1 MNLGGYK
8 NNRRFVTLLFLIGMF
23 IMLAERS
30 ENYIFVDHPIK
41 MDTIT
46 LIVYKFQNVG
56 SQLFSVFIMF
66 VLLATLS
73 ITRKLVTKVV
83 SVLMLSAVVNF
94 LVFWAQISELSSAN
108 FSIDLFRK
116 YAFSSQMQTVFIEF
130 LVASFI
136 YLLFAEFF
144 SKKMNGLKNHIDNL
158 QINEN
163 VIIRILITVVAYL
176 SPTSLEFLLSQFYN
190 GTYWNAEGKMPLVG
204 TIGEKAFF
212 VLLMRQ
218 VILFIVLYWLS
229 GIVMRAVNSFLNM
242 KTGKELAIVSAAFL
256 SLLFSYTVQVGIYS
270 NYQLRGRAF
279 LGAGLFFQGFVF
291 FLIFMT
297 IYIVVNRFIYATGL
311 VLITGLILTVANHLK
326 YTSRLE
332 PIFVSDLDW
341 LKDVKSL
348 FGFIEPKVVVLAF
361 GVLISAFIV
370 IYLVGKRVYSQPIF
384 EGVHTRILGLIM
396 IFGTFMVISLPFK
409 PGGSQ
414 NIPLISKFY
423 TLQNPEVIWQGNA
436 ATASFKSVSYVWF
449 RQIFGT
455 VMNEPKNYSKEMVV
469 TTAKKYELIAN
480 QMNKSRVNEIGNQT
494 VIYILSESLAN
505 PNRIKNVQVSKNPL
519 KNIDR
524 IKSKYTGGLMV
535 SDGFGGGTANM
546 EIQTLTGLSRQY
558 FGEDV
563 SVINN
568 EVLPNMTF
576 VPSISDEWKSRKVI
590 HFANANSYN
599 RKVIYNRLG
608 FDDFYALTG
617 VDSTI
622 KNPKM
627 VNGYVSDETTY
638 NNVLKYLST
647 DPMFLSVMTIQNHA
661 PWTEKTEGP
670 IKATGTGFTENQNQI
685 LTNYANDIY
694 QTDIQ
699 TKKFLDRLKK
709 RKEKISVVFYGDHLP
724 GLYLEDVFK
733 NDEGAKH
740 QTDYFIWTN
749 YKTKK
754 KNYPQVRA
762 NNFTAELLDVTNSK
776 VNGWQALQTELLKKP
791 KSKQV
796 IEDFKIIQY
805 DLTAGKHVLKKESSF
820 FK

>member
-1 MNLGGYK
+1 
-8 NNRRFVTLLFLIGMF
+8 
-23 IMLAERS
+23 
-30 ENYIFVDHPIK
+30 
-41 MDTIT
+41 
-46 LIVYKFQNVG
+46 
-56 SQLFSVFIMF
+56 
-66 VLLATLS
+66 
-73 ITRKLVTKVV
+73 
-83 SVLMLSAVVNF
+83 
-94 LVFWAQISELSSAN
+94 
-108 FSIDLFRK
+108 
-116 YAFSSQMQTVFIEF
+116 
-130 LVASFI
+130 
-136 YLLFAEFF
+136 
-144 SKKMNGLKNHIDNL
+144 MNGLKNHIDNL

-218 VILFIVLYWLS
+218 VILFILYWLS

-256 SLLFSYTVQVGIYS
+256 SLIFSYTVQVGIYS

-279 LGAGLFFQGFVF
+279 LGAGLPFQGFVF

-384 EGVHTRILGLIM
+384 ESVHTRILGLIM

-480 QMNKSRVNEIGNQT
+480 QMNESRVNEIGNQT

-546 EIQTLTGLSRQY
+546 EFQTLTGLSRQY

-563 SVINN
+563 SIINN
-568 EVLPNMTF
+568 EVLPNMT
-576 VPSISDEWKSRKVI
+576 
-590 HFANANSYN
+590 
-599 RKVIYNRLG
+599 
-608 FDDFYALTG
+608 
-617 VDSTI
+617 
-622 KNPKM
+622 
-627 VNGYVSDETTY
+627 
-638 NNVLKYLST
+638 
-647 DPMFLSVMTIQNHA
+647 
-661 PWTEKTEGP
+661 
-670 IKATGTGFTENQNQI
+670 
-685 LTNYANDIY
+685 
-694 QTDIQ
+694 
-699 TKKFLDRLKK
+699 
-709 RKEKISVVFYGDHLP
+709 
-724 GLYLEDVFK
+724 
-733 NDEGAKH
+733 
-740 QTDYFIWTN
+740 
-749 YKTKK
+749 
-754 KNYPQVRA
+754 
-762 NNFTAELLDVTNSK
+762 LL
-776 VNGWQALQTELLKKP
+776 LC
-791 KSKQV
+791 
-796 IEDFKIIQY
+796 
-805 DLTAGKHVLKKESSF
+805 
-820 FK
+820 